1 MKISDKCLKILQG
14 VGFPS
19 MAREY
24 AIPFNWEPS

>member
-24 AIPFNWEPS
+24 AIPFNGEPS